1 MRLLGLFPFG
11 VSDAIIEKNG
21 LPFMRNLIVVLLL
34 LVILPVETLAQPVRQ
49 WWLDMPDSVA
59 GYMNKSKRIEALDY
73 CDIGL
78 KIDVT
83 NLFESS
89 TMVDTLTN
97 DFMQVRM
104 SKAMLLQMQVLPAD
118 SDTVV
123 CVVHTFYGPEPESSV
138 ELYNRQWEKLYT
150 FEPDL
155 DIDHYVERPDTMS
168 IERYNL
174 LRAQLEPVLVYSQ
187 LDVNASELIT
197 GLSPVMLMGV
207 KKDDVKVILKQRK
220 LKWNGR
226 MFIEC

>member
-1 MRLLGLFPFG
+1 
-11 VSDAIIEKNG
+11 
-21 LPFMRNLIVVLLL
+21 MRNLIVVLLL

-118 SDTVV
+118 SDSVV
-123 CVVHTFYGPEPESSV
+123 CVVRTYYGPEPESSV
-138 ELYNRQWEKLYT
+138 ELYNRRWEKLYT

-155 DIDHYVERPDTMS
+155 NIDLYTERPDTMS
-168 IERYNL
+168 VERYNL
-174 LRAQLEPVLVYSQ
+174 LRAQLEPVLMYSQ
-187 LDVNASELIT
+187 LDADACELTT

-207 KKDDVKVILKQRK
+207 KKDDVKAILKQRK